1 MRCGIVVAAV
11 YDRRRFGTN
20 VEMPTVIDRRYSD
33 DMPVPNAYSSRWF
46 EFFHL
51 SIAETR
57 TEKEVA
63 FICGC
68 APQPQFRKVL
78 DVCCGIGRHAR
89 ALARRGYA
97 VTGLE
102 RDPVA
107 IGKAREMEGGP
118 GYIQANVRDYRFE
131 AAEYDLAIVMSQS
144 FGYFDAAGN
153 RDLLQ
158 WLRNGI
164 RHGGRIILDLWNP
177 EFFAAHQGQR
187 DLQTQ
192 AGLVHETKR
201 LEGNR
206 LFVTLDY
213 PHGEGDDFE
222 WQLFA
227 PSEMRSLGES
237 VGLHVTIACTDFD
250 PATGPSPEKPRI
262 QFVLQK

>member
-1 MRCGIVVAAV
+1 M
-11 YDRRRFGTN
+11 
-20 VEMPTVIDRRYSD
+20 EMPAVIDRRYSE

-46 EFFHL
+46 ESFHM

-63 FICGC
+63 FICAC

-78 DVCCGIGRHAR
+78 DICCGMGRHAR

-97 VTGLE
+97 VTGIE

-107 IGKAREMEGGP
+107 VTRARELGGGP
-118 GYIQANVRDYRFE
+118 VYFEADVRDHQPKI
-131 AAEYDLAIVMSQS
+131 ATYDLAIVLSQS
-144 FGYFDAAGN
+144 FGYFDAAAN

-158 WLRNGI
+158 RLANGI
-164 RHGGRIILDLWNP
+164 GNGGRIILDLWNP

-187 DLQTQ
+187 DLETP

-201 LEGNR
+201 VENGR
-206 LFVTLDY
+206 LFVRLDY
-213 PHGEGDDFE
+213 PGGGQDDFE
-222 WQLFA
+222 WQLFT
-227 PSEMRSLGES
+227 STEMRSMAES
-237 VGLHVTIACTDFD
+237 VGLQLRIACADFD
-250 PATGPSPEKPRI
+250 TVTNPSPENPRI